1 MTDVVE
7 RQLRR
12 IGLTVSKPVL
22 AIICIVFGI
31 IVIVVPQFLAIV
43 VGVFLIIQGVLVL
56 TDYMEMQRQQ
66 KPQT

>member
-1 MTDVVE
+1 LTDVVE

>member
-1 MTDVVE
+1 LTDVVE

-66 KPQT
+66 KPQP

>member
-66 KPQT
+66 KTQT